1 MAAAVAV
8 GVAAL
13 QQLKLTVAGRY
24 FKGAGGFPLGIKGLR
39 AGRKKLQQWQPL

>member
-24 FKGAGGFPLGIKGLR
+24 FKGAKR
-39 AGRKKLQQWQPL
+39 AAGREKKVLASPS